1 MQGSCAVCTLLRRT
15 TETTVFLSTK
25 RPKRHGCPAGKGWA
39 TPSSLQHYLTILF
52 LQYGR
57 LFGAVDAFITVIV
70 QLPGR
75 SIVAGE
81 RYFSVQI
88 GFKASLRR
96 AGGDEERQRPRLCG
110 SLDFLLNQPF
120 SGFRH
125 FFTHV
130 YAKHGPCIK
139 CLAKRLLLEI
149 ELYYWY
155 TSRARNRVG
164 AIRIYTYGLA
174 LRSLSVRIHPS
185 SHISPTSVPHFPP
198 SLGEA
203 KTTPKSTPFSLV
215 VVISSALYGQPLLT
229 MVLASSPF
237 SGATRP
243 LDALLSST
251 LEIAD

>member
-25 RPKRHGCPAGKGWA
+25 RPKGHGCPAGKGWA

-52 LQYGR
+52 LEYGR

-81 RYFSVQI
+81 RCFSVQI
-88 GFKASLRR
+88 GFKTSLRR

-164 AIRIYTYGLA
+164 AIRNIHTVWPCAPYQYESIHLHTSHPRLYH
-174 LRSLSVRIHPS
+174 IFPHPS
-185 SHISPTSVPHFPP
+185 EKLKQRPNPRLSHLLWSFRARCMVSHRSPWCLLLLPFPEP
-198 SLGEA
+198 RGHWM
-203 KTTPKSTPFSLV
+203 
-215 VVISSALYGQPLLT
+215 LY
-229 MVLASSPF
+229 SP
-237 SGATRP
+237 R
-243 LDALLSST
+243 LWR
-251 LEIAD
+251 

>member
-39 TPSSLQHYLTILF
+39 TPSSLQHYLMILF
-52 LQYGR
+52 LEYGR

-81 RYFSVQI
+81 RWFSVQI
-88 GFKASLRR
+88 GFKTSLRR

-110 SLDFLLNQPF
+110 SLDFLLIIQPF

-130 YAKHGPCIK
+130 YAKHDPCVK
-139 CLAKRLLLEI
+139 CLAKRLLLEMRAA
-149 ELYYWY
+149 LYYY
-155 TSRARNRVG
+155 TQ
-164 AIRIYTYGLA
+164 
-174 LRSLSVRIHPS
+174 
-185 SHISPTSVPHFPP
+185 VPP
-198 SLGEA
+198 
-203 KTTPKSTPFSLV
+203 
-215 VVISSALYGQPLLT
+215 VI
-229 MVLASSPF
+229 VLE
-237 SGATRP
+237 R
-243 LDALLSST
+243 
-251 LEIAD
+251 